1 MSERIYQPFVVGLT
15 GGIASGKT
23 QASNGF
29 AALGIEVVDADVIAR
44 EIVAPGSPV
53 LAQLIDHFG
62 RQIVQS
68 DGALDRARLRTQVFN
83 DANARQ
89 TLNRI
94 THPAIA
100 NELQQRCQTA
110 RSDYV
115 IAAIPLLI
123 ESGGRYERYA
133 WLQRIAVVDVTPNV
147 QHARLCQRDGIH
159 SALAWQ
165 MIAAQA
171 SREQRLAQADE
182 VIVNDEG
189 LSKLQTQVQT
199 LDRLYRQLAK
209 AGHARI

>member
-1 MSERIYQPFVVGLT
+1 MNRRMYRPFVVGLT

-29 AALGIEVVDADVIAR
+29 AALGVEVVDADIIAR

-53 LAQLIDHFG
+53 LVQLIEHFG
-62 RQIVQS
+62 PQIVQS
-68 DGALDRARLRTQVFN
+68 DGTLDRARLRTQVFN

-89 TLNRI
+89 ALNRI

-100 NELQQRCQTA
+100 NELQQRCQAA

-123 ESGGRYERYA
+123 EAGGRCGRYA
-133 WLQRIAVVDVTPNV
+133 WLQRIAVVDVAPDV
-147 QHARLCQRDGIH
+147 QHARLCQRDGIN

-189 LSKLQTQVQT
+189 LSKLQTQVQM
-199 LDRLYRQLAK
+199 LDSLYRQLAK
-209 AGHARI
+209 ANHVRI